1 MVRLLSL
8 PLLTGLLLLHADNF
22 HHFFIHF
29 IPYTFSG
36 MLAPLDTAQ
45 SVIIGHKATALTG
58 DLGINGEQLNELSA
72 VGTDLFVDGGS
83 TGLSLATFH

>member
-1 MVRLLSL
+1 
-8 PLLTGLLLLHADNF
+8 
-22 HHFFIHF
+22 
-29 IPYTFSG
+29 

-45 SVIIGHKATALTG
+45 SVIIGHKATALAG

-72 VGTDLFVDGGS
+72 VGADLFVDGGS